1 MASETSG
8 FSTGTRYILYHNT
21 YSICSIMMRYLM
33 RIRGEPVDEAS
44 RMLVEEKLIDIFNE
58 EQLAE
63 DYLLK
68 VNRNG
73 QVSSQ
78 TFRFAL

>member
-1 MASETSG
+1 
-8 FSTGTRYILYHNT
+8 
-21 YSICSIMMRYLM
+21 MMRYLM